1 MIHLD
6 TNILIALTNDD
17 DAAEAWLA
25 SQAETEESFYVSSV
39 TWYEFLVGPVRFHQV
54 KDMQLVLN
62 SAPIEF
68 DAIHAQKAASLF
80 NETGRA
86 RKRKTDTM
94 IAATAILQGGRL
106 ATRNIEDFRC
116 FEPHGLELIEV

>member
-1 MIHLD
+1 
-6 TNILIALTNDD
+6 
-17 DAAEAWLA
+17 
-25 SQAETEESFYVSSV
+25 
-39 TWYEFLVGPVRFHQV
+39 VRFHQV

-86 RKRKTDTM
+86 RKRKTGTM

-106 ATRNIEDFRC
+106 ATRNIEGFRC